1 MEGMI
6 ALEDLL
12 ASGLSLEFITAFNKM
27 FEEFERSED
36 GMPDLRNF
44 IEENNL
50 TDSQKRLMASY
61 VKQILSQV
69 QIG

>member
-1 MEGMI
+1 MT

-61 VKQILSQV
+61 VEQILSQV
-69 QIG
+69 QIE